1 MTMEQISLS
10 RAQVTAIAVV
20 FALLLIVGFWFKL
33 NPSFQSNSYYQNAA
47 KLQSQ
52 EYNVL
57 DETKG
62 HTTPT
67 PPPAGD
73 QAYQPESGKN

>member
-1 MTMEQISLS
+1 MEQISLS
-10 RAQVTAIAVV
+10 RGHVTAIAVA

-33 NPSFQSNSYYQNAA
+33 NPKGPGNAYYQDAA
-47 KLQSQ
+47 KLQAQ

-62 HTTPT
+62 HTIAT
-67 PPPAGD
+67 PPPASD
-73 QAYQPESGKN
+73 KAYQPESGKN